1 MKNIILIGL
10 ASLVLFGVAAGLSV
24 WLQMNAAKSA
34 DAGHGDEK
42 DSKKKKAGDDHGS
55 GGGHADAKPTDKE
68 HADPHKAE
76 AKPAEAKPPAAVN
89 KDADR
94 VEYRRLQM
102 EVVASDLGGQMQEYD
117 RLLKL
122 VGAELKLQAAL
133 QPQPDA
139 KPEEPKKVD
148 AAPTKV
154 GTEVK
159 KPTEADETEKAN
171 IARIAALADQMPAD
185 TMAGIIQQLADSGKT
200 DTAVKVLL
208 GMKDRTAA
216 KVLAAITDPTIP
228 PLLVERMQTMK
239 RTAPAITP

>member
-1 MKNIILIGL
+1 MKNILLIGL

-34 DAGHGDEK
+34 DSSHGDEK
-42 DSKKKKAGDDHGS
+42 DKKKKPADDHATDD
-55 GGGHADAKPTDKE
+55 HAAKPTDKE
-68 HADPHKAE
+68 HADPHKTETKEKATE
-76 AKPAEAKPPAAVN
+76 ARPPAVAS
-89 KDADR
+89 KEADR
-94 VEYRRLQM
+94 TEYRRLQM
-102 EVVASDLGGQMQEYD
+102 EVVASDLSGQMQEYD

-122 VGAELKLQAAL
+122 VGAEMKLL
-133 QPQPDA
+133 QSQQDA

-148 AAPTKV
+148 APPTKV

-159 KPTEADETEKAN
+159 KPAADADEAAN

-185 TMAGIIQQLADSGKT
+185 TMAGVIQQLADSGKT
-200 DTAVKVLL
+200 DTAVKVLV